1 MLPIRR
7 YFDRFRLIPLFVVSH
22 FSHHVIT
29 AIIVPL
35 LPFIRSE
42 FGLSYAQSGLLFS
55 AFALSNGISQLP
67 AGWLADRIGPKVLI
81 LVGISG
87 VAVGGMLVGL
97 SSSYLMAAAAL
108 VVVGVAAGGYH
119 PSAAPLI
126 SSSVDSAHV
135 GKALGLHLIG
145 GSTSYFLAPLLGVG
159 LAALWGWRGAYLGL
173 SAPVFAVGVVLYVLL
188 LRRNVDAREA
198 AQRVRGSGAASGTR
212 PEQAPPADPKTD
224 PKKRGALPLL
234 LVVLSMTIVSR
245 IVGGSL
251 ISFIP
256 LYLVDYFGV
265 GENTAGVFL
274 AFIFSAGFYAA
285 PLGGHIADRIGP
297 LRLLLVLG
305 LVHGPILILLI
316 LVPFGWGFAALLM
329 LIGVQMFMRMPTAE
343 SLIIGGVP
351 VNNRSTVLGIYFFV
365 GTEASGILT
374 PILGGM
380 IDGMGFRPTFGIV
393 STVVSAAA
401 VLCFLAYLILRRR
414 RDGRVS

>member
-7 YFDRFRLIPLFVVSH
+7 YLDRFRLIPLFVVSH

-97 SSSYLMAAAAL
+97 STSYLMAAAAL

-126 SSSVDSAHV
+126 SSSVDSAYV

-159 LAALWGWRGAYLGL
+159 LAAFWGWRGAYLVL
-173 SAPVFAVGVVLYVLL
+173 SAPVFAVGVVLYILL

-198 AQRVRGSGAASGTR
+198 AQRVRGSGAASGPR
-212 PEQAPPADPKTD
+212 PEHAPSAD

-234 LVVLSMTIVSR
+234 LLVLSMTIVSR

-351 VNNRSTVLGIYFFV
+351 VNIRSTVLGIYFFV

-380 IDGMGFRPTFGIV
+380 IDGMGFRPTFAIV
-393 STVVSAAA
+393 STVVSASA

-414 RDGRVS
+414 RDGPVS